1 MTADQSLSLLTAQT
15 GPAVTGSGPILTF
28 LLYIGATFL
37 LAAFAARSA
46 KSKAFVG
53 EYFLGSRNLGLWA
66 FALTFAATSA
76 SGGTFV
82 GFPALIYSHGWVLA
96 LWIAGYMLV
105 PLVGMGLLGKRL
117 NRVSRQTGALTI
129 PEVFGERFRSPG
141 AALIASLLILVFLF
155 CYLLAQFKAGSKI
168 LHSLLQDAPVYRSA
182 VMQTAAATEGL
193 PLLQNV
199 DPGYLLCLILFS
211 VSVIA
216 YVVYG
221 GFRAV
226 VWTDVL
232 QGCIMLA
239 GVIVLLTLTLHFT
252 GGLGGMTRSLAAA
265 VPPWKGPV
273 VVEGTEVSPDPRVL
287 PTGSWVALDDGR
299 LARLSETARI
309 PAGGSAA
316 EPVVAFVYD
325 AQELIGAAPSP
336 QPLPG
341 YQAGAEGL
349 RDFASGGREP
359 GAYVNPPGPHPDNRA
374 GFLGPSMAFSFF
386 VFWIFGTAGQPS
398 NMVRLMAF
406 RDDGILRRGMVA
418 LALYYSLIYCALVP
432 VFCGARVLLPGM
444 DHDPDGI
451 MPAFASYVTAQAGH
465 PWLGGLLL
473 AAPFAAVMSSVDSFL
488 LVVASSVVRDV
499 YQKHLRPDAP
509 ERTLRRVS
517 HIATAAVGIAAAL
530 AALDPPEFLQ
540 TLIIFGSSGLAA
552 CFLVP
557 MVLALYWPRMTGAG
571 AIAGMLGGGITHVSL
586 YLVGYLQSGRFEVP
600 SNLGVQPFLFDLLG
614 SAIAAVAFSLSTPSP
629 DPVLQRRFFGRNS
642 PPLS

>member
-1 MTADQSLSLLTAQT
+1 M
-15 GPAVTGSGPILTF
+15 
-28 LLYIGATFL
+28 GATFL
-37 LAAFAARSA
+37 LAGLAARSA

-105 PLVGMGLLGKRL
+105 PIVGMGLLGKRL
-117 NRVSRQTGALTI
+117 NLLSRRTGAVTI

-141 AALIASLLILVFLF
+141 ASLTASLLILVFLF

-168 LHSLLQDAPVYRSA
+168 LHSLLQEAPLYRSA
-182 VMQTAAATEGL
+182 VQQTAAAMEGL
-193 PLLQNV
+193 PLLHNV

-232 QGCIMLA
+232 QGCVMLA
-239 GVIVLLTLTLHFT
+239 GVIVLLALTLHFT

-273 VVEGTEVSPDPRVL
+273 AVEGAEVSPTLRVL
-287 PTGSWVALDDGR
+287 PTGSWVSLEDGR
-299 LARLSETARI
+299 LARLAVTARI
-309 PAGGSAA
+309 PAGNSAA
-316 EPVVAFVYD
+316 EPVVAYVYE
-325 AQELIGAAPSP
+325 AEEIARAGYSP
-336 QPLPG
+336 EPLPG
-341 YQAGAEGL
+341 YRAIAEPL
-349 RDFASGGREP
+349 RVFASGGREP
-359 GAYVNPPGPHPDNRA
+359 GAFVKPPGPHPDNPA

-406 RDDGILRRGMVA
+406 RHDGILRRGMVA
-418 LALYYSLIYCALVP
+418 LALYYTLIYCALVP

-451 MPAFASYVTAQAGH
+451 MPAFASHVTALAGH

-488 LVVASSVVRDV
+488 LVVASSVVRDI
-499 YQKHLRPDAP
+499 YQKHFRPAAP

-517 HIATAAVGIAAAL
+517 HLATAAVGIGAAL
-530 AALDPPEFLQ
+530 AALDPPDFLQ

-571 AIAGMLGGGITHVSL
+571 AIAGMLGGGLTHVSL
-586 YLVGYLQSGRFEVP
+586 YLFGYLQSGRFEVP
-600 SNLGVQPFLFDLLG
+600 SNLGVQPFLFDVLG
-614 SAIAAVAFSLSTPSP
+614 STIAVVAFSLATSAP
-629 DPVLQRRFFGRNS
+629 DPLLQRRFFGRDGSS
-642 PPLS
+642 PGG